1 MSDFIPLLSIHNQ
14 FSKGGS
20 LCYIP
25 YCGRKG
31 ARATAVS
38 MGTRSLSLCV
48 HSLCTLESCSSG
60 TPVMPF
66 LTMLPLLLPE
76 EAISTNEVINQLLH
90 HVGAMCIHQLNLL
103 ATNPNLP
110 ITSVL
115 GKQHPIEARHLSS
128 ICDIMEKAMVN
139 GDTCIVRCILVVFQV
154 HILCGLSK
162 MTQTPPRERLSATSV
177 LHLASL

>member
-1 MSDFIPLLSIHNQ
+1 MSVLVCTQLLCP
-14 FSKGGS
+14 GE
-20 LCYIP
+20 L
-25 YCGRKG
+25 
-31 ARATAVS
+31 
-38 MGTRSLSLCV
+38 L
-48 HSLCTLESCSSG
+48 SG
-60 TPVMPF
+60 TPVMAF
-66 LTMLPLLLPE
+66 LTLPLPLHLPE

-103 ATNPNLP
+103 AANPNLP

-154 HILCGLSK
+154 HVVSICEQDGRQEPLFSEA
-162 MTQTPPRERLSATSV
+162 PSAAA
-177 LHLASL
+177 LRLASLLPSN